1 MMRPFYAG
9 STIMDRIF
17 SRATLAMVAAT
28 LLALSAVGAQAEP
41 SKKWRIKLNHRV
53 DNDATVVF
61 RVSPVGGTPI
71 DVETKIP
78 AGTGE
83 NKAAKMIRDSFQV
96 SLGEGLSRGDRRR
109 RRRGHQEAQ
118 GHAGVRTRAPEL
130 ECGRPHDRTEKLV
143 HADWKQCEQGR
154 SKRSRPH
161 ASILRAVV
169 LLLLAGLGA
178 CARLEPRPE
187 LPVEAAVPAGSDSS
201 LDQATAEV
209 EANIRGS
216 PPSASSATAR
226 RPS

>member
-1 MMRPFYAG
+1 MRPFYAG

-83 NKAAKMIRDSFQV
+83 NKAAKMIRDSFRV
-96 SLGEGLSRGDRRR
+96 SLGEGYHVETDDGEDVVIKKRKD
-109 RRRGHQEAQ
+109 
-118 GHAGVRTRAPEL
+118 TPEFEL
-130 ECGRPHDRTEKLV
+130 ALQSSN
-143 HADWKQCEQGR
+143 A
-154 SKRSRPH
+154 
-161 ASILRAVV
+161 
-169 LLLLAGLGA
+169 AGLTI
-178 CARLEPRPE
+178 E
-187 LPVEAAVPAGSDSS
+187 LK
-201 LDQATAEV
+201 
-209 EANIRGS
+209 N
-216 PPSASSATAR
+216 
-226 RPS
+226 